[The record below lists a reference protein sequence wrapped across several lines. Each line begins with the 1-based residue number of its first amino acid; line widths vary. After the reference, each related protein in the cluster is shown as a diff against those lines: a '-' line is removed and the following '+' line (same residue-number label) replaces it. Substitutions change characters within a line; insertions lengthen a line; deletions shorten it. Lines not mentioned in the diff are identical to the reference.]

1 MEEQKKKKE
10 KGGSFLSD
18 GLSINETR
26 MSALILVFIAGAGF
40 SFYQVVKSGDIA
52 EGLLSLLMYLIMA
65 ISGIN
70 ISESVVKGIAKSKKN
85 SQDDYYDS
93 QG

>member
-1 MEEQKKKKE
+1 MEEQKKKK
-10 KGGSFLSD
+10 KDTSSFLKD

-26 MSALILVFIAGAGF
+26 MSALILVFIVGAGF
-40 SFYQVVKSGDIA
+40 SFYQVVKVGDIA

-70 ISESVVKGIAKSKKN
+70 ISESVMKGITKKN
-85 SQDDYYDS
+85 QNDDS
-93 QG
+93 QQY

>member
-1 MEEQKKKKE
+1 MEEQKRQKK
-10 KGGSFLSD
+10 GSSFFKD

-40 SFYQVVKSGDIA
+40 SFYQVVKTGDIA

-70 ISESVVKGIAKSKKN
+70 ISESVMKGIKKKN
-85 SQDDYYDS
+85 SEESEEQQY
-93 QG
+93 